1 MSSIH
6 ELITSTER
14 LWKWSMLLESKAAC
28 QLSSHNQN
36 LDNKTCLT
44 VRWSRLLE
52 DSDPKIK
59 HNKLKELVLKCS
71 AETNSATSLFYLEV
85 LAAKDIVQITVKIRR
100 RQFRIKKIININI
113 LVLYYD
119 LVFIAFISQSVFIWD
134 ASCWSEKKSVHGNYW
149 QELNRVSIRP
159 VWMGRKIIV
168 SRID

>member
-1 MSSIH
+1 M
-6 ELITSTER
+6 
-14 LWKWSMLLESKAAC
+14 ESKAAC

-59 HNKLKELVLKCS
+59 HNTLKELVLKCS

-119 LVFIAFISQSVFIWD
+119 LVFIAFISQSVFI
-134 ASCWSEKKSVHGNYW
+134 
-149 QELNRVSIRP
+149 
-159 VWMGRKIIV
+159 
-168 SRID
+168 